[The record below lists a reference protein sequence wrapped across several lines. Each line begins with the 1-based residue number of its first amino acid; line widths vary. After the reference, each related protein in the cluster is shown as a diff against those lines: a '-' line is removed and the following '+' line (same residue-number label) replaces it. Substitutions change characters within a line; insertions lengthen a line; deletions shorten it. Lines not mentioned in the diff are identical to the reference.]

1 MLRTMSE
8 RAIEQLHKSY
18 RSGTLRVLVGAGT
31 SIPAGFPAWD
41 RLCLGLLEAYLR
53 DKYED
58 QILISPAQLGEL
70 AKGLLS
76 TLGRDAAADF
86 VRVAD
91 PERWHERL
99 ADALYEQRAIDELPV
114 LSTHCQLAALAR
126 HAAQPAAFL
135 YTTNYDPLIELALAY
150 LAPGSDWQRHRRAGI
165 SADSVA
171 GQPLVHHVHGWIDPD
186 GDAGGTVVLT
196 ESHYLELQR
205 ETDADPNRLLHRLLK
220 NEGALLIVGMSLAD
234 PNLRRLLYHRKR
246 DELLSASQRVYVV
259 LKRRDPVLD
268 GYLVE
273 HWRSW
278 RIDIVLVDDF
288 DDVPGLLREVAWG
301 REVSPAWLDA
311 SRAWMR
317 ERIGDVF
324 WSDAWQALAHNTLKA
339 LEEQISVWFALPQE
353 ERVQLSLFVPT
364 PTEGDASLCKVASS
378 RTLRTGEVAR
388 RHALA
393 RRLGVARGAEQG
405 VAGVAFARGTTGEV
419 LDDDEGINLGFSKEM
434 VQLWDLSE
442 GYRAWRSI
450 LSVPVLDSPAWL
462 PTAVINVTSNFSRP
476 FWATFEERERSM
488 PELEKM
494 LRRAVKWLLV
504 DHRMGG
510 LP

>member
-1 MLRTMSE
+1 MTE
-8 RAIEQLHKSY
+8 RAIELLHRSYKS
-18 RSGTLRVLVGAGT
+18 GALRVLVGAGT

-41 RLCLGLLEAYLR
+41 RLCLGLLEGYLY

-58 QILISPAQLGEL
+58 EVLISPAQIGEL

-91 PERWHERL
+91 PDRWHERL
-99 ADALYEQRAIDELPV
+99 ADALYEERAVDELPV

-126 HAAQPAAFL
+126 HAQQPAAFL

-150 LAPGSDWQRHRRAGI
+150 LTPGTEWQRHRRAGI

-171 GQPLVHHVHGWIDPD
+171 GLPLVHHVHGWIDPD

-205 ETDADPNRLLHRLLK
+205 ESDADPNRLLHRLLK

-301 REVSPAWLDA
+301 RERVPAWLA
-311 SRAWMR
+311 ESRAWIR

-324 WSDAWQALAHNTLKA
+324 WSDAWQTLAHETLRA
-339 LEEQISVWFALPQE
+339 LEEQIAVWFALPQE
-353 ERVQLSLFVPT
+353 ERVSLSLFAPT
-364 PTEGDASLCKVASS
+364 PVEGEASLCKVASS
-378 RTLRTGEVAR
+378 RTPRIGVVAR
-388 RHALA
+388 EHALA
-393 RRLGVARGAEQG
+393 RRLGIVRGEEQG
-405 VAGVAFARGTTGEV
+405 VAGVAFSGGTTVEV
-419 LDDDEGINLGFSKEM
+419 LDDGRGINLRFSKEM
-434 VQLWDLSE
+434 VDRWDLSE

-450 LSVPVLDSPAWL
+450 LSVPILDSPAWL
-462 PTAVINVTSNFSRP
+462 PMAVLNVTSNLPQP
-476 FWATFEERERSM
+476 FWARFEDAGRSM
-488 PELEKM
+488 AELQKL
-494 LRRAVKWLLV
+494 LRRAAKWLLV
-504 DHRMGG
+504 DYRLRGE
-510 LP
+510 P